1 MTTGTLPDELVN
13 QLLENIEDAAV
24 PYSKAKSRVTA
35 LEENRKITK
44 SALMKMARA
53 TGQATSKEGAEA
65 WAYTHPQ
72 YELAVKQLV
81 EAIEDE
87 VLKATAFQ
95 NAEREWESW
104 RTISANER
112 KATR

>member
-1 MTTGTLPDELVN
+1 MAQLPDELCN
-13 QLLENIEDAAV
+13 QLIENIEDASR
-24 PYSKAKSRVTA
+24 PYAKAKALVTS
-35 LEENRKITK
+35 LEELRKTTK
-44 SALMKMARA
+44 AGLMKLARA
-53 TGQATSKEGAEA
+53 QGEARSKEAAEV

-72 YELAVKQLV
+72 YDDVVKRLV
-81 EAIEDE
+81 EAIEEE
-87 VLKATAFQ
+87 VIKETQFK